1 MKKALITGSFDPP
14 TLGHLDL
21 IERSAELFDQT
32 VVCIFVNSEKNYM
45 FGLEKRKS
53 MLEAVCARF
62 DNVTVDACGGLV
74 ADYAAK
80 NGIDV
85 IVKGARNGA
94 DFDYECMIARVNN
107 SVFETE
113 TVILPCRP
121 GLEHVS
127 STAARE
133 MIKYNGNLEAF
144 LPREVIRLI

>member
-21 IERSAELFDQT
+21 IERCSALFDQT

-45 FGLEKRKS
+45 FGLEKRRK

-62 DNVTVDACGGLV
+62 DNVTVDAYGGLV
-74 ADYAAK
+74 ADYAAE

-94 DFDYECMIARVNN
+94 DYDYECMIARVND

-113 TVILPCRP
+113 TVILPSRP

-133 MIKYNGNLEAF
+133 MIKYNGRIEAY
-144 LPREVIRLI
+144 LPQEVIALL